1 LIPPLPCENI
11 SLAAPK
17 KNAVDV
23 EVEGQNMLGSAS
35 RLRGALWSWTREQAG
50 IARQAATADR
60 TSGRTIVRTILAV
73 SLTSVVYAAFG
84 TIVWSAYDQFGHQ
97 SPRDVTPR
105 VVAGAAPVKL
115 APARL
120 TVRDS
125 EGDRPLVVEA
135 FEPSV
140 DDELPPQL
148 ATALLEDRDDD
159 PREAPSL
166 STPARARSVARAA
179 SAVRPAV
186 APEDAG
192 PEQAFARAEARLE
205 ARSDPS
211 AGPFRHE
218 PVASPEVLSAVRP
231 SEGIDT
237 PRPVASMSVESTSPR
252 PSAVPAKPEATTP
265 LPPLP
270 WLKPA
275 DFAAAWASA
284 DRAFSSQGDGR
295 TNAAAAG
302 SGAGSRTPPQP
313 AFKPLEAARILA
325 SGEPLRMATAAAEPE
340 SGLRSF
346 WSNLMALFAPAPRRL
361 LIAGN
366 GGGREA
372 DFGRGVAERP
382 GRAGGDPAARSPGN
396 GSGGGSGTDGASTSG
411 GNSAGDTTNGGS
423 TGRNTGS
430 ADNSANRGSDQGRGG
445 RDGDDDDDD
454 DDDGDGGRGR
464 GGGDDDDDGGRG
476 GGDDDDGGRGR
487 GGGDDDGGRGRG
499 GGDDDGGGRGRGGGD
514 DDGGSGGNG
523 GGGKGG
529 GGKGGGKGGGGDDD

>member
-1 LIPPLPCENI
+1 
-11 SLAAPK
+11 
-17 KNAVDV
+17 
-23 EVEGQNMLGSAS
+23 
-35 RLRGALWSWTREQAG
+35 
-50 IARQAATADR
+50 
-60 TSGRTIVRTILAV
+60 VRTTLAV
-73 SLTSVVYAAFG
+73 SLTSVGYAAFG

-97 SPRDVTPR
+97 SPRDVTPL

-120 TVRDS
+120 TVRGS
-125 EGDRPLVVEA
+125 EADRPLVVEA

-148 ATALLEDRDDD
+148 ATALLEDSADD
-159 PREAPSL
+159 PREPASL

-205 ARSDPS
+205 ARSHPS
-211 AGPFRHE
+211 AGPLRHGL
-218 PVASPEVLSAVRP
+218 VASPEVLSAVRP

-302 SGAGSRTPPQP
+302 SVAGSRTPPQP

-325 SGEPLRMATAAAEPE
+325 SGEPLRMTTAAAEPE

-346 WSNLMALFAPAPRRL
+346 WSSLMALFTAAPRRL

-372 DFGRGVAERP
+372 DAGRGLADVP
-382 GRAGGDPAARSPGN
+382 GRAGGDRAGRSPGN
-396 GSGGGSGTDGASTSG
+396 GSGSGTDGASTGG
-411 GNSAGDTTNGGS
+411 GNTAGDNTNGGI

-445 RDGDDDDDD
+445 RGADDDDDD
-454 DDDGDGGRGR
+454 DDDGDGDGGRGRGGGDDDDDGGGRGR

-487 GGGDDDGGRGRG
+487 GGGDDDGG
-499 GGDDDGGGRGRGGGD
+499 GRGRGGGD
-514 DDGGSGGNG
+514 DDGGSGGGKG